1 MNRESMTILHH
12 ERIAKDTYQLVL
24 KGKLV
29 DQIEDP
35 GQFVHLLIDGFYL
48 RRPVS
53 IADYDKSSGT
63 VTLLYKVLGEG
74 TKALTRKSVGE
85 QLDVLGPGGQG
96 FPLKSIQ
103 TQRALI
109 IGGGIGIPPLYSL
122 AKHLHNQGVTIIS
135 VLGFQSMDDAFLVD
149 EFEKF
154 GEVYITTDDGSLGRK
169 GLVTDPLS
177 ELEGTFDTY
186 FTCGPTPMLKA
197 VSERLSDIPGYIS
210 MEERMGCGIGACFA
224 CVVESPDKKGYR
236 RICCDGPVFRSEEVV
251 LS

>member
-1 MNRESMTILHH
+1 MNRESMTIVNH
-12 ERIAKDTYQLVL
+12 EKIAKDSYQLVA
-24 KGKLV
+24 KGELV
-29 DQIEDP
+29 DQIQDP

-53 IADYDKSSGT
+53 IADYDKSDGT
-63 VTLLYKVLGEG
+63 VTLLYKILGEG
-74 TKALTRKSVGE
+74 TSALSKKQVGE

-96 FPLKSIQ
+96 FPLESMDTKQ
-103 TQRALI
+103 ALI

-122 AKHLHNQGVTIIS
+122 AKHLHKQGVNIIS
-135 VLGFQSMDDAFLVD
+135 VLGFQSIHDSFLLK
-149 EFEKF
+149 EFEKL
-154 GEVYITTDDGSLGRK
+154 GEVYITTDDGSLGQK

-177 ELEGTFDTY
+177 ELEGAFDTY

-197 VSERLSDIPGYIS
+197 VSERLSDMPGYIS

-224 CVVESPDKKGYR
+224 CVVESNDQKGYR
-236 RICCDGPVFRSEEVV
+236 RICCDGPVFRAEEVV